1 MLKKTLNAKEV
12 LDDIKAGMDDATLM
26 GKYQLSEKGM
36 QSLFKKLVDSGVLKQ
51 EELERRTPGLAEELQ
66 KRTPAPEKAAE
77 EKAAE
82 GTWICPI
89 CGNPQNTHY
98 DKCPECS
105 VIAARF
111 QEKIATTQQLGAIK
125 AQLPPIPEDSKST
138 RALADIYAPSPL
150 DNVKEMLRSPYGLAL
165 VAISALIGFVIG
177 AVVISWV
184 G

>member
-36 QSLFKKLVDSGVLKQ
+36 QSLFKKLVEGGMLEQ
-51 EELERRTPGLAEELQ
+51 EELE
-66 KRTPAPEKAAE
+66 KRTPALEEELQRRTAP

-111 QEKIATTQQLGAIK
+111 QEKIATTQQLGEI
-125 AQLPPIPEDSKST
+125 QVQPSPIPEDSEPT
-138 RALADIYAPSPL
+138 RAPTDIFAMSTFDKIRAVL
-150 DNVKEMLRSPYGLAL
+150 SNPYGLAL
-165 VAISALIGFVIG
+165 VAIAALIGFVIG
-177 AVVISWV
+177 AVLISSI
-184 G
+184 GGLK